1 MCLAQRIP
9 CSFLYD
15 MRAVCLMKGLVERTG
30 VSEKERE
37 KTVLRMPLISD
48 LGNWTHFNAI
58 KQAVKGTETYN

>member
-30 VSEKERE
+30 VSEKERDQE
-37 KTVLRMPLISD
+37 GMEILPADVF
-48 LGNWTHFNAI
+48 GNTACLSREN
-58 KQAVKGTETYN
+58 